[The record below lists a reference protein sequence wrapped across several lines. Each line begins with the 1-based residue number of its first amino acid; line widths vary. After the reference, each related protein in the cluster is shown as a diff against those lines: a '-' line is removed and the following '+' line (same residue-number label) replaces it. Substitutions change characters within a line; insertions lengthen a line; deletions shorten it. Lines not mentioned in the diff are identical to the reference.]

1 MTRDVTRSQ
10 LARRG
15 LIVLVGLAVIAA
27 FISLRGNG
35 TFGSRPHVVA
45 ELANAGGALRAGSDV
60 KIDGVI
66 VGRVSEIRRSAD
78 GAGVAVDLEMSE
90 EDLDEIPANVV
101 ARILPATVFGT
112 TFVDL
117 VVHGQPTGALRAGAT
132 VEADATQ
139 ETLELQQAL
148 DDIDRLVKA
157 LGPAELASAIGSAA
171 EALDG
176 RGASIGG
183 TVRTLSSYLARL
195 NPRMPQVRRDLDAL
209 AAATDLVDQVAP
221 DLLDATDDV
230 LVTMNTIVT
239 QEAAITAL
247 ISGGT
252 DLARTASGFLRDNER
267 DLVRFIRGSAALL
280 DAVHDNRQAG
290 ITDAIAVNL
299 ALGQTLPGAVR
310 EGFVKTDGV
319 LRTSTPGY
327 YDASDRPTYQTAG
340 TSPAGLGA
348 MMGAGR

>member
-1 MTRDVTRSQ
+1 MARVVTRNQ

-15 LIVLVGLAVIAA
+15 LITLVAIAVIGA
-27 FISLRGNG
+27 FVTLRSNG
-35 TFGSRPHVVA
+35 TFGSQPHVTADV
-45 ELANAGGALRAGSDV
+45 ANAGGALRAGSDV
-60 KIDGVI
+60 KMNGVI
-66 VGRVSEIRRSAD
+66 VGKVSEIRRSDD
-78 GAGVAVDLEMSE
+78 GRGVTVEMAMSE
-90 EDLDEIPANVV
+90 DDMDSVPGNVV

-117 VVHGQPTGALRAGAT
+117 VVHGTPSGEIKAGDQIK
-132 VEADATQ
+132 ADASQ

-176 RGASIGG
+176 RGNQIGT
-183 TVRTLSSYLARL
+183 TVKTLNSYLDRL
-195 NPRMPQVRRDLDAL
+195 NPRMPQVRADLQAL
-209 AAATDLVDQVAP
+209 ASTTRLVNEIAP

-239 QEAAITAL
+239 QEAAFTAL

-252 DLARTASGFLRDNER
+252 TLARTSSAFLAKNQKN
-267 DLVRFIRGSAALL
+267 LVRFINGSAVLL

-290 ITDAIAVNL
+290 ITDAIAINI
-299 ALGQTLPGAVR
+299 ALGTTLPEAVR
-310 EGFVKTDGV
+310 EGFVKTDGTIR
-319 LRTSTPGY
+319 LSSPPYYTSKPRFRSSAVGFG
-327 YDASDRPTYQTAG
+327 A
-340 TSPAGLGA
+340 LGA
-348 MMGAGR
+348 ER